1 MVTKT
6 TRRKKTNEIVI
17 KELVRSLKEY
27 DDIEGAGLDAT
38 ADTITDPLEADRI
51 IKRYKEIIK
60 TQNKRAINYV
70 GKLEQLLKKLKGTDQ
85 RFENVGQSKPTIHF
99 KIGLYK
105 FLKKQPKLKKSTLT
119 FNYFQKN
126 FIVMCKK

>member
-51 IKRYKEIIK
+51 IKRYKK
-60 TQNKRAINYV
+60 IN
-70 GKLEQLLKKLKGTDQ
+70 
-85 RFENVGQSKPTIHF
+85 SK
-99 KIGLYK
+99 
-105 FLKKQPKLKKSTLT
+105 
-119 FNYFQKN
+119 
-126 FIVMCKK
+126 